1 MVTKDFS
8 EIRST
13 ELVQKSGLTILAGC
27 PASGKTTYALKLA
40 KECAIDAQ
48 TPTAYFSLGMSD
60 KQLLNRL
67 IVNMGEVSGEKI
79 RNDQLTKEEWAQ
91 LETKMQEL
99 YGAKLY
105 IDDSPSIAINELCSK
120 CRQMVKGQ
128 GIKMVII
135 DYLQLMCKEDDHHRK
150 GEMSAILQSLN
161 TLAEELDISI
171 LALCQDY
178 NDIKID
184 D

>member
-13 ELVQKSGLTILAGC
+13 KLVQKSGLTIFAGC
-27 PASGKTTYALKLA
+27 PASGKTTYALTLA

-48 TPTAYFSLGMSD
+48 TPTVYFSLGMTNE
-60 KQLLNRL
+60 QLVKRL

-79 RNDQLTKEEWAQ
+79 RNDQLTQEEWAQ

-120 CRQMVKGQ
+120 CRQMVEKQ

-150 GEMSAILQSLN
+150 EEMSAILQSLN